1 MQFLKIVLKGKE
13 CALFFIPDGWNVD
26 VKAGPP
32 AATFDL
38 EVTFRMEPMHSRTQT
53 RKSLSP
59 DTVGYL
65 PAQDLLSAP
74 TKLSYIGEGVFY
86 LV

>member
-13 CALFFIPDGWNVD
+13 CALFFLPDGWNVD

-32 AATFDL
+32 AVTFDL
-38 EVTFRMEPMHSRTQT
+38 EVTFRMEPMHSRTQN
-53 RKSLSP
+53 RRSLSP

-65 PAQDLLSAP
+65 PAQDLLPAH
-74 TKLSYIGEGVFY
+74 TKLPYTGGGVFY

>member
-13 CALFFIPDGWNVD
+13 CALFFLPDGWNVD

-38 EVTFRMEPMHSRTQT
+38 EVTFRMEPMHSKTQNK
-53 RKSLSP
+53 RSLSP
-59 DTVGYL
+59 DTVLWGTYQPRTYCL
-65 PAQDLLSAP
+65 PTPSFL
-74 TKLSYIGEGVFY
+74 I
-86 LV
+86 